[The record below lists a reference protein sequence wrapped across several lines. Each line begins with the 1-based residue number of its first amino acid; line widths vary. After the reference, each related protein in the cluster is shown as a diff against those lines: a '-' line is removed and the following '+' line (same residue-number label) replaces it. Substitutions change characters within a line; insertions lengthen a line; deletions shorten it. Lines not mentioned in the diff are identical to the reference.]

1 MNWANDA
8 AKFIYV
14 RTYSRWLDKEGRRE
28 EWPETVDR
36 YLNFIKKNQPDIPK
50 NTIRKIKRKRRFS

>member
-14 RTYSRWLDKEGRRE
+14 RTYSRWIEEKGRRE
-28 EWPETVDR
+28 NWPETIQR
-36 YLNFIKKNQPDIPK
+36 YLDYIKSKQPDIPDK
-50 NTIRKIKRKRRFS
+50 TLRKIK